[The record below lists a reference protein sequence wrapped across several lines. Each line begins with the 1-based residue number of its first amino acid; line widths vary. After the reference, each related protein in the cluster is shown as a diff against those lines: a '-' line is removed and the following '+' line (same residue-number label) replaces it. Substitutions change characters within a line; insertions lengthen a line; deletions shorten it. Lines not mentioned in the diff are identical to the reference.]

1 MGEEETICDMSDG
14 VETLSIEE
22 VARLLSRLR
31 QTDHLRL
38 AALAQ
43 AWISGC
49 PRREATELLNEALAR
64 VLSGA
69 RPWPADVALPAFLS
83 QVMRSIASQWRHED
97 QREPLLEDADV
108 VRDESVITVNHDFTD
123 LRERMR
129 KALADDRDAL
139 GIFEHIL
146 AQTSRKDVR
155 AELGTDETQYD
166 TARRRMIRTLHEQFN
181 PGWTL

>member
-1 MGEEETICDMSDG
+1 MSDG

-31 QTDHLRL
+31 QADHLRL

-43 AWISGC
+43 AWIRGC
-49 PRREATELLNEALAR
+49 PRREAAELLNEALAR

-97 QREPLLEDADV
+97 QREPLLDDADV
-108 VRDESVITVNHDFTD
+108 VRDDTTTSLNHDIVD
-123 LRERMR
+123 LTVRMR
-129 KALADDRDAL
+129 KALKNDPDGL
-139 GIFEHIL
+139 GIFEQIL
-146 AQTSRKDVR
+146 TQTSRKDTR
-155 AELGTDETQYD
+155 AERGIDETQYD
-166 TARRRMIRTLHEQFN
+166 TARRRMIRTLRDQFS

>member
-1 MGEEETICDMSDG
+1 MSDG
-14 VETLSIEE
+14 VETLSIDE

-31 QTDHLRL
+31 QADHLRL

-49 PRREATELLNEALAR
+49 PRREAAELLNEALAR

-69 RPWPADVALPAFLS
+69 RPWPADVPLPAFLS
-83 QVMRSIASQWRHED
+83 HVMRSIASQWRHED
-97 QREPLLEDADV
+97 QREPLLDDADV
-108 VRDESVITVNHDFTD
+108 VRGDALTTLNHDFTD
-123 LRERMR
+123 LTVRMR
-129 KALADDRDAL
+129 NALKDDPPGL

-146 AQTSRKDVR
+146 AQTSRNNVR
-155 AELGTDETQYD
+155 IELDIDETGYD
-166 TARRRMIRTLHEQFN
+166 TARRRMIRTLQDQFS

>member
-1 MGEEETICDMSDG
+1 MSHE

-31 QTDHLRL
+31 QADHLRL

-49 PRREATELLNEALAR
+49 PRREAAELLNEALAR

-69 RPWPADVALPAFLS
+69 RPWPADVPLPAFLS

-97 QREPLLEDADV
+97 HREPLLNDADAM
-108 VRDESVITVNHDFTD
+108 RDDSLTTMNHDLAD
-123 LRERMR
+123 LTERMR
-129 KALADDRDAL
+129 KALDDDPAGL

-155 AELGTDETQYD
+155 AELGINETKYD
-166 TARRRMIRTLHEQFN
+166 TARRRMIRTLQDQFS

>member
-1 MGEEETICDMSDG
+1 MLDG

-31 QTDHLRL
+31 QADHLRL

-49 PRREATELLNEALAR
+49 PRREAAELLNEALTR

-69 RPWPADVALPAFLS
+69 RPWPADLPLPAFLS

-97 QREPLLEDADV
+97 QREPLLEEADV
-108 VRDESVITVNHDFTD
+108 VRDDTMTSLNHDIAD
-123 LRERMR
+123 LTVRMR
-129 KALADDRDAL
+129 AALKDDPIGL
-139 GIFEHIL
+139 GVFEHIL
-146 AQTSRKDVR
+146 TQTSRKDVR
-155 AELGTDETQYD
+155 AELGIDDTRYD
-166 TARRRMIRTLHEQFN
+166 TARRRMIRTLQYRFS
-181 PGWTL
+181 PGWTT